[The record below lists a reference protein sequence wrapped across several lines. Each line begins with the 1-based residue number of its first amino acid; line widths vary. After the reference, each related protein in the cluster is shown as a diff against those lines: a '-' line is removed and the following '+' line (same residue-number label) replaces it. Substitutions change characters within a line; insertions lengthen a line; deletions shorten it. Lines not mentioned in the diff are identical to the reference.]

1 MIVRQGLQSAVIPA
15 ITQQVESSPAHGA
28 SFEAFAGVLAF
39 DVNETLLDLSAL
51 DAAFTSAFGDAKM
64 RPAWFQTMLRFSFVG
79 GLTGEYVDFPAAQ
92 RAALEVLAAR
102 TDLDLDRD
110 AADGIL
116 EGMKKLPPHPDARPA
131 LTRLRDAGR
140 RQVALTN
147 SPLTVARAQ
156 LDHAGLLPLL
166 DDVLSADEV
175 RQLKPG
181 PRPYR
186 LVATRM
192 EVDLADVMLVAA
204 HDWDVS
210 GALAA
215 GARGAFIARPGMVP
229 SPLGG
234 QPDVIAADLEELAT
248 ALLRG
253 SRLD

>member
-1 MIVRQGLQSAVIPA
+1 M
-15 ITQQVESSPAHGA
+15 
-28 SFEAFAGVLAF
+28 AF

-51 DAAFTSAFGDAKM
+51 DPAFTSAFGDAAL
-64 RPAWFQTMLRFSFVG
+64 RPAWFQTMLRLAFVG
-79 GLTGEYVDFPAAQ
+79 GLTGEYVDFTTAQ

-102 TDLDLDRD
+102 ADLDLGRD

-116 EGMKKLPPHPDARPA
+116 EEMKKLPPHGDARSA
-131 LTRLRDAGR
+131 LTRLREAGR

-147 SPLTVARAQ
+147 SPLAVARAQ
-156 LDHAGLLPLL
+156 LEHAGLLSLF

-192 EVDLADVMLVAA
+192 GVEVADVMLVAA
-204 HDWDVS
+204 HDWDIS

-215 GARGAFIARPGMVP
+215 GARGAFIARPGMAP
-229 SPLGG
+229 NPLGR
-234 QPDVIAADLEELAT
+234 QPDVIAANLGELT
-248 ALLRG
+248 TELLG
-253 SRLD
+253 SRERG